1 MLKNLKSWGL
11 MSVTYEKTSVNG
23 SKSQILFID
32 IETTGLNAW
41 YGDKV
46 TCICAKT
53 LDNSLNFKKCDE
65 DEFKLLAC
73 FSGWLKNFDETTLLV
88 HANGKEFD
96 IPFLCARAC
105 LIFNENDFA
114 KKILNFRKQFD
125 LCTDITFGEWGKI
138 SLNKLAKIYNVPQK
152 IAKGTDAIRWFAQKE
167 FKLIEEYCWADVLT
181 TEAVYLKF
189 LELKRGDESAKDKNR
204 TC

>member
-1 MLKNLKSWGL
+1 M
-11 MSVTYEKTSVNG
+11 TYEKTSQSG
-23 SKSQILFID
+23 FKSPILTLD

-53 LDNSLNFKKCDE
+53 LDNSLNFKKCCE
-65 DEFKLLAC
+65 DEKELLTN
-73 FSGWLKNFDETTLLV
+73 FSEWIKNFDETTLLV

-96 IPFLCARAC
+96 IPFLCARAT
-105 LIFNENDFA
+105 LIFQRDLIFKLLE
-114 KKILNFRKQFD
+114 FRKYFD

-167 FKLIEEYCWADVLT
+167 FKLIEEYCWSDVLT
-181 TEAVYLKF
+181 TEAVYLKY
-189 LELKRGDESAKDKNR
+189 LETKAIKNEKN
-204 TC
+204 